1 MYCLVIPVERII
13 ENREGVEKYTIGKM
27 RVDPF
32 FALRTLQDFGLLVI
46 AVAIT
51 FVWDCFLKVNGD
63 DKHPG
68 TERACVG
75 HKNV

>member
-27 RVDPF
+27 RVDSF

-46 AVAIT
+46 AVGYNCCLGLLSESK
-51 FVWDCFLKVNGD
+51 WG
-63 DKHPG
+63 
-68 TERACVG
+68 
-75 HKNV
+75 